1 MKRLISILLTIS
13 LVFSVGGMYAEAS
26 FHEDADAIAA
36 AAESVLMLYCYNEEE
51 KLISSGSGFL
61 AIAEGIVITNFH
73 VIDGDVAFVDAITE
87 DGEVFP
93 ITELLCADPTA
104 DIAILRTTVK
114 TGLPM
119 LSLGDSSSLKKGS
132 RVVAIGSP
140 KGFLNTVSEGIYSSE
155 IQIDETTYI
164 LFSAAISH
172 GSSGGALFDDS
183 GSVIGVT
190 SATYEEGQ
198 NLNFAIPINIV
209 KQLWKR
215 YQNENNAYIEENS
228 GNSSQSQKVESTP
241 KPTPKPTPAPT
252 LKPTPEPVIPW
263 AETVKV
269 GDYIKF
275 GSYEQDN
282 NIANGKEPIEWQV
295 LDVQAEKA
303 LLISKYALDNQRYND
318 ARETLTWESCTLRTW
333 LNDAFLNDAFDIGE
347 QRRILMTTVNADK
360 NPDYSTDPGKATQ
373 DKIFLLSITEVNKY
387 FTSNSERACA
397 GTAYCY
403 AQGADESSDSGKCWW
418 WLRSPGYYSNIAAI
432 VTIIGAVFSNG
443 YVVDYDNIAV
453 RPALWVDLRS

>member
-1 MKRLISILLTIS
+1 M
-13 LVFSVGGMYAEAS
+13 
-26 FHEDADAIAA
+26 
-36 AAESVLMLYCYNEEE
+36 
-51 KLISSGSGFL
+51 
-61 AIAEGIVITNFH
+61 
-73 VIDGDVAFVDAITE
+73 
-87 DGEVFP
+87 
-93 ITELLCADPTA
+93 
-104 DIAILRTTVK
+104 
-114 TGLPM
+114 
-119 LSLGDSSSLKKGS
+119 
-132 RVVAIGSP
+132 
-140 KGFLNTVSEGIYSSE
+140 
-155 IQIDETTYI
+155 
-164 LFSAAISH
+164 
-172 GSSGGALFDDS
+172 
-183 GSVIGVT
+183 
-190 SATYEEGQ
+190 
-198 NLNFAIPINIV
+198 
-209 KQLWKR
+209 WKR

-241 KPTPKPTPAPT
+241 KPTPKPTPTPT
-252 LKPTPEPVIPW
+252 LTPKPTPEPVIPW

>member
-87 DGEVFP
+87 DEEVFP

-155 IQIDETTYI
+155 IQIDETTYG
-164 LFSAAISH
+164 LDEGKSVKHNF
-172 GSSGGALFDDS
+172 GSQIQPSITWNITKNITFESRLDYLTSYQWVRVEWENTLNLAVNRFLSTKLYVHARYDDS
-183 GSVIGVT
+183 TVPLNGST
-190 SATYEEGQ
+190 SY
-198 NLNFAIPINIV
+198 F
-209 KQLWKR
+209 QLS
-215 YQNENNAYIEENS
+215 E
-228 GNSSQSQKVESTP
+228 
-241 KPTPKPTPAPT
+241 
-252 LKPTPEPVIPW
+252 
-263 AETVKV
+263 
-269 GDYIKF
+269 
-275 GSYEQDN
+275 
-282 NIANGKEPIEWQV
+282 
-295 LDVQAEKA
+295 
-303 LLISKYALDNQRYND
+303 
-318 ARETLTWESCTLRTW
+318 
-333 LNDAFLNDAFDIGE
+333 
-347 QRRILMTTVNADK
+347 
-360 NPDYSTDPGKATQ
+360 
-373 DKIFLLSITEVNKY
+373 LLS
-387 FTSNSERACA
+387 FGLS
-397 GTAYCY
+397 
-403 AQGADESSDSGKCWW
+403 
-418 WLRSPGYYSNIAAI
+418 YS
-432 VTIIGAVFSNG
+432 
-443 YVVDYDNIAV
+443 
-453 RPALWVDLRS
+453 W